1 MRASF
6 VAPCALLFVG
16 FSVSLPAPCRQ
27 RQHDCRRDEQQYDE
41 QQPSFGDFRRHDD
54 HGTIPPIYLIAW
66 YNLCRPI

>member
-6 VAPCALLFVG
+6 VAPCALLFVARA
-16 FSVSLPAPCRQ
+16 VQ
-27 RQHDCRRDEQQYDE
+27 TERQHDCRRDEQQYDE

>member
-27 RQHDCRRDEQQYDE
+27 
-41 QQPSFGDFRRHDD
+41 SASTTAAAMSSSTMSSSLLL
-54 HGTIPPIYLIAW
+54 GTFAVMMTMERFLQSI
-66 YNLCRPI
+66 